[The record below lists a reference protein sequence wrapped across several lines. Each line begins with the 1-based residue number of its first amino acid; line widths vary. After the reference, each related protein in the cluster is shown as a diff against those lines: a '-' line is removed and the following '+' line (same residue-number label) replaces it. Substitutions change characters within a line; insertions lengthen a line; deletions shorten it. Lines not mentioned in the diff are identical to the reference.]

1 MKLKIKSESDKIKS
15 QYIIFNILQILA
27 TLACIATFV
36 FFIIMGVRLLVN
48 SLYVAAASQDVYI
61 EAPEKMIG
69 RQVTFLDRYVTR
81 YNIGNG
87 RYAAGDYDSA
97 VNNYEKAL
105 SEGIL
110 GGRKCK
116 TCVNLALS
124 RTKTIDFET
133 IYSEFGKFK
142 KGQDIDREALIN
154 QIKDAIGVLEDAGE
168 DLTANGCTGEEPDM
182 SIPEEDRETARLLKE
197 DIDKEIEELKKMLA
211 ELMQGGEGGDS
222 QGEESPDG
230 GSGSGKKASQ
240 NGSGGTTSREDK
252 IKGELEKQQREA
264 MEEQSEAEEDY
275 EWYKEQN
282 GQNEGGP
289 DGDNQDENS
298 QGGKDKQNGGFGK
311 DQQGGGGGQGNGDDE
326 SEPDEDKIKPW

>member
-1 MKLKIKSESDKIKS
+1 MKLKIKSESDKLKS

-222 QGEESPDG
+222 QGDESQQG
-230 GSGSGKKASQ
+230 NSGSGKKNSQ
-240 NGSGGTTSREDK
+240 SGSGGTTSREESLRSSSAKLWKSRVKLRKITSGIRSRTARMKAVLTETIRMKTARAAKISRMAVLAKINKAAVADK
-252 IKGELEKQQREA
+252 ATEMTKASPMRIR
-264 MEEQSEAEEDY
+264 
-275 EWYKEQN
+275 
-282 GQNEGGP
+282 
-289 DGDNQDENS
+289 
-298 QGGKDKQNGGFGK
+298 
-311 DQQGGGGGQGNGDDE
+311 
-326 SEPDEDKIKPW
+326 